1 MSVLIAV
8 LADNGATMVTG
19 LLVLGCW
26 GTLQF
31 VLHGCDLVFS
41 VYYLFYLLLLKTNQN
56 AQNKKNSP
64 TEGKAQRAWSCEVQA
79 TGWFTTVTAMPSQV
93 DKETRIQNG
102 IK

>member
-1 MSVLIAV
+1 MHKI
-8 LADNGATMVTG
+8 
-19 LLVLGCW
+19 
-26 GTLQF
+26 
-31 VLHGCDLVFS
+31 
-41 VYYLFYLLLLKTNQN
+41 
-56 AQNKKNSP
+56 NKKNSP

>member
-8 LADNGATMVTG
+8 LAENGATMVTG

-31 VLHGCDLVFS
+31 VLHGCDFVFS

-56 AQNKKNSP
+56 AQNKKKITP
-64 TEGKAQRAWSCEVQA
+64 QRAKHNVHEAVRSR
-79 TGWFTTVTAMPSQV
+79 PQV
-93 DKETRIQNG
+93 VLPL
-102 IK
+102 